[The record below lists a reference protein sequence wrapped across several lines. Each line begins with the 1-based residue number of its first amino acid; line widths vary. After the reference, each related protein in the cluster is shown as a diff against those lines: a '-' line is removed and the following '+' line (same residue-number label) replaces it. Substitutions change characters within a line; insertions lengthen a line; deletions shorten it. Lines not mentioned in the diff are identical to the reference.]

1 MKKIYVLLLSLTITS
16 LSFGQTTGD
25 IAFIGFNADGS
36 DDIAIVVL
44 ADIAANTT
52 IYITDNEVNGLALAD
67 TNEGEL
73 TWVTGADIIT
83 SGTVVTF
90 TDLSTGTS
98 SVVSHGSISE
108 GNSFNLS
115 GGGDAVFMF
124 LGTDASTPTVF
135 LAGVQN
141 ASGVAGTLEGS
152 GLTDGSTFFT
162 FTNSGSPDGGYYS
175 GDRDTQAA
183 FTDYINL
190 ISIPANWTTETSNGE
205 LVLPFV
211 NTPFTLGTPSPTI
224 VITSPADSTVYIP
237 ETSTVEVTWSSL
249 NASASDTVTVTVIEG
264 MSYTD
269 TPNATSPFS
278 ITVQEGGAYTVTT
291 ELKNSLGDVLDT
303 DTTSFSVGVL
313 QVVANITALRAD
325 VVANGPDG
333 FYEITEGSLLTHK
346 DGYNGKKWFQDATPS
361 GIYIYD
367 AEDVIAT
374 TYNVGDMVSGLKGKA
389 VIVNG
394 VLQLHPIEDS
404 GVIASSDNAVVAQ
417 TVTISGF
424 IATPSDYESTFIN
437 FENVTFS
444 AGDGAAVFAT
454 GQNYVLAQG
463 QVETVVRTEFYG
475 ADYIGEIIPST
486 ELANVSGIA
495 GAYNGTAQLYV
506 RNLADLTTTLAA
518 GQFEVSKFNLYP
530 NPTKSD
536 FVNIT
541 STGSGAMQAAIFD
554 ILGKQVINTT
564 VSNKRINISTLNTG
578 IYIVKLT
585 QGAAT
590 TTKKLIIQ

>member
-1 MKKIYVLLLSLTITS
+1 MKKIYILLLMLTIS
-16 LSFGQTTGD
+16 MLSFGQTTGD
-25 IAFIGFNADGS
+25 IAFIGFNADGD

-90 TDLSTGTS
+90 TDIDTGTS
-98 SVVSHGSISE
+98 CVVSHGSITE
-108 GNSFNLS
+108 GSSFNLS

-141 ASGVAGTLEGS
+141 EAGNAGTLEGS

-190 ISIPANWTTETSNGE
+190 ISLPANWTTETSDGE

-211 NTPFTLGTPSPTI
+211 NTSFVLGTPSPTI

-237 ETSTVEVTWSSL
+237 GTSTVEVTWSLL
-249 NASASDTVTVTVIEG
+249 NTSASDTVTVTVNAN
-264 MSYTD
+264 TD
-269 TPNATSPFS
+269 TTNATSPFG
-278 ITVQEGGAYTVTT
+278 ITTQDSGTYTVILK
-291 ELKNSLGDVLDT
+291 LKNSAGDLLDT
-303 DTTSFSVGVL
+303 DTTSFSVGAL
-313 QVVANITALRAD
+313 QVVASITALRAD
-325 VVANGPDG
+325 VAANGPNN
-333 FYEITEGSLLTHK
+333 FYEITEESLLTHK
-346 DGYNGKKWFQDATPS
+346 DGYNGKKWFQDGNPS

-367 AEDVIAT
+367 AEDVITT

-394 VLQLHPIEDS
+394 VLQLHPIENS
-404 GVIASSDNAVVAQ
+404 GVIVSSDNAVVAQ
-417 TVTISGF
+417 TVTITGF

-444 AGDGAAVFAT
+444 AGDGVATFGT

-463 QVETVVRTEFYG
+463 LAETVVRTEFYG

-495 GAYNGTAQLYV
+495 GAYFSTAQLYV
-506 RNLADLTTTLAA
+506 RNLADLTTLAA
-518 GQFEVSKFNLYP
+518 GQFEVLKFNLYP
-530 NPTKSD
+530 NPSKSG
-536 FVNIT
+536 FVNIS
-541 STGSGAMQAAIFD
+541 STGSETVQANVFD
-554 ILGKQVINTT
+554 ILGKQVLNAS
-564 VSNKRINISTLNTG
+564 VANGRLNVSTLNTG
-578 IYIVKLT
+578 VYIVKLT